1 VVAAVLVDLELDA
14 IANANANANAP
25 VNDRVSV
32 HVLVNPDA
40 DG

>member
-1 VVAAVLVDLELDA
+1 VDADVLVDLDLD
-14 IANANANANAP
+14 ANANANAP